1 MKSFIRLILLILITF
16 LISCQEPEANCIPGK
31 NCPYNQGECTEDQCT
46 CKDGFFTLLNKNKE
60 PVDQI
65 FCNYRQISMKLM
77 LLFEVLIPGSG
88 QLYSR
93 QWIFGGIKL
102 GLFLS
107 FLIISF
113 YIKKQ
118 ILIPKCC
125 IIVKKAL
132 LGGDKDDKKDDK
144 KEDKKDDKKEIV
156 NDNQNEIVEVNGSN
170 QPNEQKKQNKD
181 PTNTEGLINDCL
193 AFESLSEGL
202 LVFGSKNKSFNS
214 CFKKFMEVLLY
225 IFWIVYTVDIY
236 LIFFKIY
243 PDGNGIPYA
252 D

>member
-1 MKSFIRLILLILITF
+1 
-16 LISCQEPEANCIPGK
+16 
-31 NCPYNQGECTEDQCT
+31 
-46 CKDGFFTLLNKNKE
+46 
-60 PVDQI
+60 
-65 FCNYRQISMKLM
+65 M

-156 NDNQNEIVEVNGSN
+156 NDNPNEIVEVNEQN
-170 QPNEQKKQNKD
+170 QLNEQKKQNED
-181 PTNTEGLINDCL
+181 
-193 AFESLSEGL
+193 
-202 LVFGSKNKSFNS
+202 SKNILRHSNTIAPQNRVNPLNVLQKITPNEKGEIFLNSIEIPEEVKNESFCEGFFIASIPKENGKVEEGSDKFKSDCGHHDCS
-214 CFKKFMEVLLY
+214 SLLAMQPE
-225 IFWIVYTVDIY
+225 IIY
-236 LIFFKIY
+236 RY
-243 PDGNGIPYA
+243 PEKDTKELEINKLK
-252 D
+252 